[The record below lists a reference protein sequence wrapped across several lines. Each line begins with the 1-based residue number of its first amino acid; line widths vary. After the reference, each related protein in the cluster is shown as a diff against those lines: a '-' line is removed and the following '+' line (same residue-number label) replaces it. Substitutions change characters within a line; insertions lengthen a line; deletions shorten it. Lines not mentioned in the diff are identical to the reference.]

1 MKLNQ
6 VRTWTRG
13 GTRKTAHR
21 VSPRKISSPRQKFG
35 RLAESI
41 KIGKTV
47 IFASEKNI
55 KTPPPS
61 VLVSN
66 SQREYQLG
74 HYYLLNTKVKSPMP
88 KVTKHFPTTKN

>member
-6 VRTWTRG
+6 VRAWTRG

-41 KIGKTV
+41 KIGTTV
-47 IFASEKNI
+47 IFASEKKHKDPSDWH
-55 KTPPPS
+55 KTPK
-61 VLVSN
+61 N
-66 SQREYQLG
+66 RIKKA
-74 HYYLLNTKVKSPMP
+74 LLANE
-88 KVTKHFPTTKN
+88 

>member
-6 VRTWTRG
+6 VRAWTRG

-41 KIGKTV
+41 KIGTIV

-55 KTPPPS
+55 KAPKIGIKRLKLCKTPK
-61 VLVSN
+61 N
-66 SQREYQLG
+66 RIKKA
-74 HYYLLNTKVKSPMP
+74 LLANE
-88 KVTKHFPTTKN
+88 